1 MRRRIIEMLVE
12 LQPWEFVAGT
22 LDHVE
27 GETPI
32 ALLRIPNEIN
42 ENEARLLC
50 EAIWRNVIKS

>member
-1 MRRRIIEMLVE
+1 MEVLVE
-12 LQPWEFVAGT
+12 LQPWEFIAGT
-22 LDHVE
+22 LE
-27 GETPI
+27 RTESSTPI